1 MKELIKLEN
10 IDKNYYMINTT
21 QRVLK
26 NINFS
31 INEGEFVSIMG
42 PSGSGKSTCM
52 NILGCLD
59 TPSAGNY
66 FLEEHNVANY
76 NSVELANIRNKY
88 LSFVFQN
95 FNLLSQRTILDN
107 VALPLIYAGISQ
119 KEREKL
125 AREKIN
131 RVKLDKYEKYFPAQL
146 SGGMKQRVAI
156 ARALVTSPKIIFAD
170 EPTGNLDSTTS
181 YEIMNIFK
189 ELNQEGKITIIMVT
203 HENDIALYSDRI
215 IKITDG
221 IVVYDGKSGKEV
233 S

>member
-10 IDKNYYMINTT
+10 INKNYYVVNNV

-26 NINFS
+26 DINFE
-31 INEGEFVSIMG
+31 IKEGEFVSIMG

-59 TPSAGNY
+59 TPSSGNY
-66 FLEEHNVANY
+66 YLENHNVAHF
-76 NSVELANIRNKY
+76 NSYELANIRNKY

-119 KEREKL
+119 KEREKM
-125 AREKIN
+125 AKEKIDK
-131 RVKLDKYEKYFPAQL
+131 VKLSSYEKYFPAQL

-156 ARALVTSPKIIFAD
+156 ARALVASPKIIFAD
-170 EPTGNLDSTTS
+170 EPTGNLDSSTS
-181 YEIMNIFK
+181 CEIMDIFK
-189 ELNQEGKITIIMVT
+189 ELNHEGNITIIMVT
-203 HENDIALYSDRI
+203 HEKDIALYSDRI
-215 IKITDG
+215 IKIADG
-221 IVVYDGKSGKEV
+221 EVIYDGKVSKEV
-233 S
+233 C